1 MKKRFTFLGVSLL
14 LFGYMLNKEIEKAGE
29 QAALRHIFRF
39 RSRGRDQYLS
49 T

>member
-14 LFGYMLNKEIEKAGE
+14 LFGYMLNKEIEKSGE
-29 QAALRHIFRF
+29 QAALRHIFHL
-39 RSRGRDQYLS
+39 RSVRKDQYLS